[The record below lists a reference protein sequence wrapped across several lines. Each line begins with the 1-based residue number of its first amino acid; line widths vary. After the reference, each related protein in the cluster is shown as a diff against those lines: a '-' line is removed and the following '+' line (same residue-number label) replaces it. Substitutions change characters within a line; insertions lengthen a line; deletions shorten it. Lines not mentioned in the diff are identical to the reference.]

1 MAKFNEQQDDEPLDQ
16 RSADIATLI
25 NKKKIVP
32 ISKRNFKALGEKYE
46 TDDGA
51 AVFQSKT
58 MGLPN
63 SKLPFNNPNK
73 DYNRLG
79 SPRPYHIQEES
90 DPFDPGSGQFI
101 KPDPGTFDKIKR
113 LGAKRGGMIQAKK
126 LAVGGSASVR
136 ADGIAQRGKTKG
148 RVC

>member
-1 MAKFNEQQDDEPLDQ
+1 MADQ
-16 RSADIATLI
+16 RSADLSALL
-25 NKKKIVP
+25 NQKKIKP
-32 ISKRNFKALGEKYE
+32 ISKRMWRAPGEQYE
-46 TDDGA
+46 PDDGA
-51 AVFQSKT
+51 AVFESKT

-79 SPRPYHIQEES
+79 SPRPYHIQEEA

-113 LGAKRGGMIQAKK
+113 LEAKK
-126 LAVGGSASVR
+126 GGAIKKKP
-136 ADGIAQRGKTKG
+136 AKKKTNPNW
-148 RVC
+148 